1 MSPFWAS
8 ALTALLELP
17 SGQRPPSSEP
27 QSPQVKKAAPGL
39 CRETPAGGKCSAR
52 RPRRLSYCA
61 NGGRERDDTEGR
73 EGAQSVRA
81 GGEGVLGWLQAIL
94 ESGFQAGDTRP
105 RGGSGGQSR
114 WHAVALHLPA

>member
-1 MSPFWAS
+1 MPRDPRGREVLCTA
-8 ALTALLELP
+8 AQAAALLC
-17 SGQRPPSSEP
+17 
-27 QSPQVKKAAPGL
+27 V
-39 CRETPAGGKCSAR
+39 
-52 RPRRLSYCA
+52 

-81 GGEGVLGWLQAIL
+81 GGEGVLGRLQAIL
-94 ESGFQAGDTRP
+94 ESGFQAGDTHP